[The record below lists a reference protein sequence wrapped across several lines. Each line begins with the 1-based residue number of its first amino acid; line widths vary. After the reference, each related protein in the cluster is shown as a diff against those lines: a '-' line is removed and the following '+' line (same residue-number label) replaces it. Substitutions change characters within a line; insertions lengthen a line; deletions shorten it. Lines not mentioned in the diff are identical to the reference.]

1 METEY
6 QPRSRPSRLA
16 KPSLWV
22 VENTDSA
29 ISIMEKSDAPSP
41 SPRGDELSPRVDD
54 PSDDVHPL
62 LEENALLRRILVK
75 LDLVLKKVAPEL
87 D

>member
-1 METEY
+1 METEH
-6 QPRSRPSRLA
+6 QPRNRPSRLA

-41 SPRGDELSPRVDD
+41 RGDE

-75 LDLVLKKVAPEL
+75 LDLVLKKVAPEP